1 MSEHK
6 EDKIHISDEQLD
18 LLAASFFPV
27 IRDFYKSDR
36 GKKFWEEHLK
46 KIGKEV
52 DTAAM

>member
-1 MSEHK
+1 MTENK
-6 EDKIHISDEQLD
+6 EDKITISDEQLD

-52 DTAAM
+52 DTAAV

>member
-6 EDKIHISDEQLD
+6 EDKINISDEQLD
-18 LLAASFFPV
+18 LLATSFFPV

-52 DTAAM
+52 DTAAV

>member
-6 EDKIHISDEQLD
+6 EDKIKISNEQLE

-36 GKKFWEEHLK
+36 GKKFWEEYLEK
-46 KIGKEV
+46 NGQKAE
-52 DTAAM
+52 TAAV

>member
-6 EDKIHISDEQLD
+6 EDKINISDEQLE

-46 KIGKEV
+46 KIGKKA
-52 DTAAM
+52 DTAAI

>member
-6 EDKIHISDEQLD
+6 EDKINISDEQLD
-18 LLAASFFPV
+18 LLATSFFPV

-46 KIGKEV
+46 KIENEV
-52 DTAAM
+52 DTAAV